1 MRIALATCKKL
12 PEPDVDEE
20 PLVRALEEAGA
31 NVRLLPWDGAEAE
44 AGELV
49 VLRSTWNY
57 FEDVER
63 FLAWVDRAAARTRVL
78 NPPAVVRANARKTY
92 LGELEA
98 RGVPIVPTAYVGRD
112 EAVSLEDLVR
122 RRGWEATAL
131 VVKPVV
137 SAGSFLTRRFEP
149 GDLVE
154 AQRFLDEM
162 GRAERDAMIQP
173 WMAAV
178 DTRGERALVW
188 LDGEHSHAVRK
199 APRFAGGSES
209 VTAVPIAPEEH
220 AFAARVLAGARDRGL
235 LYARVD
241 VIEDAGLEGG
251 LRLMELELIEPSL
264 FFAQHPSTLDR
275 FVQAIV
281 AHARAG
287 A

>member
-20 PLVRALEEAGA
+20 PLVRALERAGA
-31 NVRLLPWDGAEAE
+31 RVRLLPWDDADAE

-57 FEDVER
+57 FEDVNR

-78 NPPAVVRANARKTY
+78 NPAAVVRANARKTY

-98 RGVPIVPTAYVGRD
+98 RGIPIVPTAYVGRG
-112 EAVSLEDLVR
+112 AVASLEDIVR
-122 RRGWEATAL
+122 RRGWEETPL
-131 VVKPVV
+131 VIKPVV

-149 GDLVE
+149 SAQDE
-154 AQRFLDEM
+154 AQHFLEEVT
-162 GRAERDAMIQP
+162 AERDAMIQP

-178 DTRGERALVW
+178 DSRGERALVW
-188 LDGEHSHAVRK
+188 IDGELSHAVRK
-199 APRFAGGSES
+199 APRLAGGSES

-220 AFAARVLAGARDRGL
+220 AFAARILEGAREQGL

-241 VIEDAGLEGG
+241 AIEDDHGA
-251 LRLMELELIEPSL
+251 LRVMELELIEPSL

-275 FVQAIV
+275 FVEAIM
-281 AHARAG
+281 ARAR
-287 A
+287 ADA